1 MSTKRGKVM
10 IQGGIL
16 STSLSGTVNSI
27 VFQKNGRL
35 RISSSKKRRGYI
47 KVSEQKND
55 TAQKD

>member
-1 MSTKRGKVM
+1 M

>member
-1 MSTKRGKVM
+1 MSTKRNEVV
-10 IQGGIL
+10 IRGGIL
-16 STSLSGTVNSI
+16 STRFSGTINSI
-27 VFQKNGRL
+27 IFQKNGRL